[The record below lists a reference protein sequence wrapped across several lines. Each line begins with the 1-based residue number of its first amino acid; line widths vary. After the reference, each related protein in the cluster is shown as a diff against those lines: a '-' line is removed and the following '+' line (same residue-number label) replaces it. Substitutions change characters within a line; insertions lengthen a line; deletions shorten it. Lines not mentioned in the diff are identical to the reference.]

1 MPLGDVSYQND
12 AVDAVIGSWPAS
24 GAVYAYWSSDPQ
36 AEDDPTTVEIDLTS
50 TGLSNGAFASSDWS
64 AADDGAST
72 ATISL
77 GTATAD
83 IDDSFNFWGIKD
95 SSGLIVYS
103 DSIDDPFGVN
113 DGDSVSFDATIT
125 FAVTD
130 S

>member
-24 GAVYAYWSSDPQ
+24 GAVYAYWYSDPQ
-36 AEDDPTTVEIDLTS
+36 AEDDPADVEIVLTS

-64 AADDGAST
+64 SAADGAST

-83 IDDSFNFWGIKD
+83 IDDTFNYWGIKD
-95 SSGLIVYS
+95 GSGLIVYS
-103 DSIDDPFGVN
+103 DAIDDPFGVN
-113 DGDSVSFDATIT
+113 NGDVVSLDAIIT
-125 FAVTD
+125 FATD
-130 S
+130 AL